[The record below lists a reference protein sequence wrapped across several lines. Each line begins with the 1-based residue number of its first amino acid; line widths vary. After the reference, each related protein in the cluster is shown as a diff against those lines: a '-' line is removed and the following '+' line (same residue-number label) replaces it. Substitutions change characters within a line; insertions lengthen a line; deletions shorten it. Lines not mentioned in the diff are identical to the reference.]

1 MNSKR
6 KINIGKVIRRG
17 YHVKNLSYG
26 TCWAIMMDTNLWSK
40 GGDKVS
46 KEPCAGNK
54 QALDITFDQQT
65 IRKLTGL
72 NIVK

>member
-54 QALDITFDQQT
+54 
-65 IRKLTGL
+65 
-72 NIVK
+72 